1 MAIAANG
8 EKAWFGWPDFPAI
21 EALRLEFAQ
30 AANAE
35 EAERIA
41 IEIQKLAMQ
50 EGLLIPLGEFKVI
63 TATRTNVTGFLDS
76 AVPVFWNVAK
86 Q

>member
-1 MAIAANG
+1 
-8 EKAWFGWPDFPAI
+8 
-21 EALRLEFAQ
+21 
-30 AANAE
+30 
-35 EAERIA
+35 
-41 IEIQKLAMQ
+41 MQ